1 MNQIRISRKPVTTA
15 ACALRIARPAGPG
28 SRAGAR
34 RGRGRRRVCLF
45 GVVAVLLAAVGGPG
59 LWQSVALAS
68 SSSVPNWTKQAP
80 ATSPSARVGASMAY
94 DAATGTMILF
104 GGKLPGNGQVYNGTW
119 IWDGT
124 TWTRQFP
131 TTSPPARFGASMA
144 YDAATGTVVL
154 FGGLSSSGRAF
165 GDTWTWN
172 GTTWAKQA
180 PATSPPA
187 RDAASMAYDAATGT
201 VVLFGGL
208 SSSDRALGDTWTWNG
223 TTWAKQAPATSPPA
237 RGAASMAYDAAT
249 GTVVLFGGFGRA
261 QYLGDT
267 WTWDGTTWTKRAPA
281 TSPPAREGASI
292 AYDAATSTVVLF
304 GGDNG
309 FIPVVYNGTWI
320 WDGTTWT
327 RQFPTTSPAA
337 RLGASM
343 AYDAA
348 TSNVVLFG
356 GEPAT
361 GPAFGDTWTWGSG

>member
-187 RDAASMAYDAATGT
+187 R
-201 VVLFGGL
+201 
-208 SSSDRALGDTWTWNG
+208 
-223 TTWAKQAPATSPPA
+223 
-237 RGAASMAYDAAT
+237 GAASMAYDAAT

>member
-15 ACALRIARPAGPG
+15 ACALRVARPAGPG
-28 SRAGAR
+28 SRGGAR
-34 RGRGRRRVCLF
+34 RGRGRRRVYLF
-45 GVVAVLLAAVGGPG
+45 GVVAVLLAAVGGAG

-94 DAATGTMILF
+94 DAATGNMILF

-131 TTSPPARFGASMA
+131 KISPPARFGASMA
-144 YDAATGTVVL
+144 YDAATSTVVL

-172 GTTWAKQA
+172 GTAWAKQA
-180 PATSPPA
+180 LATSPL
-187 RDAASMAYDAATGT
+187 T
-201 VVLFGGL
+201 
-208 SSSDRALGDTWTWNG
+208 
-223 TTWAKQAPATSPPA
+223 

-249 GTVVLFGGFGRA
+249 STVVLFGGFGRA
-261 QYLGDT
+261 RYLGDT
-267 WTWDGTTWTKRAPA
+267 WTWDGTTWTRRAPA
-281 TSPPAREGASI
+281 TSPPAREGASM
-292 AYDAATSTVVLF
+292 AYDAATSNVVLF
-304 GGDNG
+304 GGDNA
-309 FIPVVYNGTWI
+309 FTPVVFNGTWI

-327 RQFPTTSPAA
+327 RQFPKTSPAA
-337 RLGASM
+337 REAASM

-361 GPAFGDTWTWGSG
+361 GPAFGDTWIWGSG

>member
-94 DAATGTMILF
+94 NAATSTMILF

-144 YDAATGTVVL
+144 YDAATSNVVL

-172 GTTWAKQA
+172 GTTWAKQ
-180 PATSPPA
+180 
-187 RDAASMAYDAATGT
+187 
-201 VVLFGGL
+201 
-208 SSSDRALGDTWTWNG
+208 
-223 TTWAKQAPATSPPA
+223 
-237 RGAASMAYDAAT
+237 
-249 GTVVLFGGFGRA
+249 
-261 QYLGDT
+261 
-267 WTWDGTTWTKRAPA
+267 APA